1 MSWWSDI
8 TRALMG
14 LTPRQ
19 ASEVVTTSFVPN
31 LAAAKEMTA
40 NAVADTYGDLVELLT
55 DGGNASD
62 CWVEALV
69 LHTPDKKTE
78 HYSVCLSREAA
89 GSAPTAIEAQVPAFI
104 ETTVLADHQDIVP
117 INPPCYFPKGTGI
130 RAACSA
136 ETGAQKISVWA
147 IISRGR

>member
-19 ASEVVTTSFVPN
+19 ASEVVKTSFVPN
-31 LAAAKEMTA
+31 LAAAKQLTA
-40 NAVADTYGDLVELLT
+40 DAGPNAYGVLVELLS
-55 DGGNASD
+55 DANPSD

-78 HYSVCLSREAA
+78 HFSVCISREVA
-89 GSAPTAIEAQVPAFI
+89 GGKPTAIEAEVPTFA
-104 ETTVLADHQDIVP
+104 ESTVLADHQDIVP
-117 INPPCYFPKGTGI
+117 INPPVYFPEGTGI

-136 ETGAQKISVWA
+136 ETGGQKIWVWA